1 MKIVETRRQARS
13 QAVSPRPVAGMIF
26 DKPHKTQ
33 IDIRSRRSR
42 LRHQAGAFAA
52 IDFPSHG
59 GLV

>member
-42 LRHQAGAFAA
+42 LRHQQALSPRS
-52 IDFPSHG
+52 IFPSHG